1 MTEKNPSV
9 ESLSCSNS
17 TNASFSESLLQDLN
31 ALKNKN
37 IMIISKNFEQK
48 IPDILSF
55 LQNDSNLAINKI
67 SIIKYLQNLF
77 SAIEINSEIFLR
89 KFSSEKEKLN
99 LYQIIIGQY
108 ISYSNSSNFP
118 NDENDYR
125 KELLQLFG
133 ILLSQVTINRESY
146 HYILSFLLKYINEK
160 NNHFNL
166 DENDQD
172 KEVFH
177 LTAEHLSRILMLLQ
191 KFYQFLD
198 QSKLSLNYFFF
209 SGESESSITI
219 QNKNSPKDN
228 KKLLTLEDNLCI
240 LMFIKVFPSEYI
252 KTVYNNR
259 TEFKLLELKFNEKN
273 KDKDIYIN
281 IDENNNLTTSFTS
294 GGLAKLSENDTNW
307 LLAKFKRKKR
317 NKVKLYLNGRKIKY
331 KKDKEKDKDKDKEE
345 IKEIVLFK
353 NFIGICYNFLIFKTK
368 KKEIFPKFL
377 ENEVKKI
384 ILKLAQM

>member
-9 ESLSCSNS
+9 ESLSYSNS
-17 TNASFSESLLQDLN
+17 TNASFSESLLQDFN

-67 SIIKYLQNLF
+67 TIIKYLQNLF
-77 SAIEINSEIFLR
+77 STIEINSEIFLR

-166 DENDQD
+166 DENNQD
-172 KEVFH
+172 KEAFH

-198 QSKLSLNYFFF
+198 MSKLSLNYFFF
-209 SGESESSITI
+209 SGESESTITI

-240 LMFIKVFPSEYI
+240 LLFIKVFPSEYI
-252 KTVYNNR
+252 KAVYTNR

-273 KDKDIYIN
+273 KDKDIVGASQNCQKMKQIGFWL
-281 IDENNNLTTSFTS
+281 NLR
-294 GGLAKLSENDTNW
+294 G
-307 LLAKFKRKKR
+307 
-317 NKVKLYLNGRKIKY
+317 
-331 KKDKEKDKDKDKEE
+331 
-345 IKEIVLFK
+345 
-353 NFIGICYNFLIFKTK
+353 
-368 KKEIFPKFL
+368 KKEI
-377 ENEVKKI
+377 
-384 ILKLAQM
+384 KLNCI